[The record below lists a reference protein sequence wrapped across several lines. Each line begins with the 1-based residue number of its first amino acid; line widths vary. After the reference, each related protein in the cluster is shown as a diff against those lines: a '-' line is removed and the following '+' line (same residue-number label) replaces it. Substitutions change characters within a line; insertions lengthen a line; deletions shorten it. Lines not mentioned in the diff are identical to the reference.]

1 MTDLTKAEFKKLIQ
15 NLEALPSISSS
26 LNRIMKILD
35 DPRSSAKNLTEAL
48 RLDQS
53 ITSKLLKV
61 VNSVYFG
68 FPRRI
73 DALDQAVT
81 ILGYRSIRN
90 LVMITTIFE
99 EMDRQYRETCW
110 DREAFW
116 LHAVGCGAAAK
127 VIAQK
132 TETADGEE
140 AFLAGLLHDIGK
152 VFLDAFMHEEYQDV
166 LQRAGVEGLLLHE
179 AERKYL
185 GAGHAEFGGWLA
197 DEWNLPLNLTAAINF
212 HHEPARN
219 RDHYTLVCLVH
230 VGDILAQALEI
241 GTGGQELLPA
251 VDRQAWAS
259 LHLTPALLKQIL
271 PAIDQELT
279 RAQIFMPGK

>member
-1 MTDLTKAEFKKLIQ
+1 MTKADFNKLIK
-15 NLEALPSISSS
+15 NLETLPSISTS
-26 LNRIMKILD
+26 LSRIMKILD

-53 ITSKLLKV
+53 ITSKLLKM

-99 EMDRQYRETCW
+99 EMDRQYRKTSL

-116 LHAVGCGAAAK
+116 LHAVGCGVASK
-127 VIAQK
+127 MIAQK
-132 TETADGEE
+132 TETADSEE

-152 VFLDAFMHEEYQDV
+152 VFLDAFLHEEYQEV
-166 LQRAGVEGLLLHE
+166 LGRAGNDGLLIHE
-179 AERKYL
+179 AEKKYL
-185 GAGHAEFGGWLA
+185 GASHAEFGGWLA
-197 DEWNLPLNLTAAINF
+197 DEWNLPLNLAAAINF
-212 HHEPARN
+212 HHDPTRN
-219 RDHYTLVCLVH
+219 RDHYALVCLVH
-230 VGDILAQALEI
+230 IGDILAQALEI
-241 GTGGQELLPA
+241 GNGGQELLPA
-251 VDRQAWAS
+251 IDHQAWAS
-259 LHLTPALLKQIL
+259 LHLTPALLEQIL
-271 PAIDQELT
+271 PAVDQEFT
-279 RAQIFMPGK
+279 RAQIFLPGK